1 MLPIRSVRART
12 EPPSHAAACTGACD
26 ACTPQ
31 RSRHRRSASCQR
43 HHRPHLLCGAQRRVP
58 RQSGRRDRA
67 PARTARRRA
76 PAPGHCTSANAPS
89 ARPCGRQSAPGAR
102 TWALHLRERAE
113 RAPVRQAERA
123 GRGRAVLERE
133 RSPRAVVQPERRE
146 QRHARQRLPRAAGR
160 ARVAVLQA
168 QQQRRRRR
176 APCRARARAVSSVSQ
191 PAGQHSPTSMPV
203 SRVAARVPAMTQ
215 QARRAQA
222 PRHAPALP
230 SAHACLP
237 RPPSLH
243 DP

>member
-102 TWALHLRERAE
+102 TWALHLRECAE

-160 ARVAVLQA
+160 PPGAVLPAHPAARARGVIGEPAGRPALTCIDARVA
-168 QQQRRRRR
+168 
-176 APCRARARAVSSVSQ
+176 CRS
-191 PAGQHSPTSMPV
+191 AGPSHD
-203 SRVAARVPAMTQ
+203 AAST
-215 QARRAQA
+215 
-222 PRHAPALP
+222 PRP
-230 SAHACLP
+230 SASSCTAAA
-237 RPPSLH
+237 
-243 DP
+243 